1 MKENAVQGKATLSSI
16 IGWGFGM
23 VVFAVGVANLFL
35 VHPVPG
41 IVYLFLSLLYLPPV
55 NVLIKERTGL
65 HIPGIAKII
74 FGIIIIQF
82 TLGVSDLGDMI
93 DDFMIEYV

>member
-55 NVLIKERTGL
+55 NVLIKERTGFY
-65 HIPGIAKII
+65 IPTIVKII
-74 FGIIIIQF
+74 LGIIIIQF

-93 DDFMIEYV
+93 DDFFID